1 MKYYVGIDLGGTNI
15 VAGVVDEEYNIVAK
29 ASTKT
34 NCPRPA
40 KEIADDMA
48 KMAIQAVENA
58 NLTMEQIEWIGIG
71 TPGIAN
77 SETGIIE
84 YSNNLGFKDTPMV
97 EYIRET
103 IDKPVF
109 IENDANAAAYGEFV
123 AGAAKGA
130 KNAVCITLGTG
141 VGGGI
146 IIDGK
151 IYSGSNFAGAEI
163 GHTVIEVDGAQ
174 CSCGRK
180 GCFEAYSSATGLIRM
195 TNEAIAEHPDS
206 IMAEMAKTAKVTAR
220 TSFDAM
226 RDGDEYAKVVV
237 DKYKANPKLPAALLE
252 KASGYPFYNTSEFT
266 LARLLND
273 SDNIAENFVS
283 YIESFSANVQTIFN
297 NLDFK
302 KQIEKGGPVTV
313 AHPDII
319 RFFMLIP
326 EACALVLE
334 AGTMGHGG
342 EVFVFD
348 MGQPVKIVDL
358 AKKLI
363 QNSGRRDVKIQY
375 TGLRKGEKL
384 YEEVLIK
391 GEEEELLTDNEK
403 IRIAKVH
410 PYEYEEVCRHL
421 DELMEIGKTYDDMN
435 IVRKMKEI
443 VPEFKS
449 NNSRYEI
456 LDK

>member
-15 VAGVVDEEYNIVAK
+15 VAGVVDENYNIIAK

-34 NCPRPA
+34 NCPRPE

-48 KMAIQAVENA
+48 KMAIEAVKNA
-58 NLTMEQIEWIGIG
+58 KLTMDQIEWIGVG

-84 YSNNLGFKDTPMV
+84 YSNNLGFKNTPMV
-97 EYIRET
+97 KYIQES

-195 TNEAIAEHPDS
+195 TKEAIEEHPDS
-206 IMAEMAKTAKVTAR
+206 IMAKSAEEKGKVTAR
-220 TSFDAM
+220 TSFDCM
-226 RDGDEYAKVVV
+226 RAGDPYAKAVV
-237 DKYKANPKLPAALLE
+237 DKYIKYLAA
-252 KASGYPFYNTSEFT
+252 GITNTI
-266 LARLLND
+266 
-273 SDNIAENFVS
+273 NIF
-283 YIESFSANVQTIFN
+283 Q
-297 NLDFK
+297 
-302 KQIEKGGPVTV
+302 
-313 AHPDII
+313 PDILCI
-319 RFFMLIP
+319 GGGVCNEGDPLLLPMK
-326 EACALVLE
+326 ELV
-334 AGTMGHGG
+334 AK
-342 EVFVFD
+342 EVYTRNS
-348 MGQPVKIVDL
+348 PKNTEIV
-358 AKKLI
+358 
-363 QNSGRRDVKIQY
+363 
-375 TGLRKGEKL
+375 
-384 YEEVLIK
+384 
-391 GEEEELLTDNEK
+391 
-403 IRIAKVH
+403 IAK
-410 PYEYEEVCRHL
+410 L
-421 DELMEIGKTYDDMN
+421 GNDAGIIGAAFLGKA
-435 IVRKMKEI
+435 K
-443 VPEFKS
+443 
-449 NNSRYEI
+449 
-456 LDK
+456 

>member
-15 VAGVVDEEYNIVAK
+15 VAGVVDENYNIISK

-34 NCPRPA
+34 NCPRPE

-48 KMAIQAVENA
+48 RMAVEA
-58 NLTMEQIEWIGIG
+58 VKSAKLTMDQIEWIGVG

-97 EYIRET
+97 KYIQES

-195 TNEAIAEHPDS
+195 TKEAIAEHPDS
-206 IMAEMAKTAKVTAR
+206 IMAQSEKEKGKVTAR
-220 TSFDAM
+220 TSFDCM
-226 RDGDEYAKVVV
+226 RAGDPYAKAVV
-237 DKYKANPKLPAALLE
+237 DKYIKYLAA
-252 KASGYPFYNTSEFT
+252 GITNTI
-266 LARLLND
+266 
-273 SDNIAENFVS
+273 NIF
-283 YIESFSANVQTIFN
+283 Q
-297 NLDFK
+297 
-302 KQIEKGGPVTV
+302 
-313 AHPDII
+313 PDILCI
-319 RFFMLIP
+319 GGGVCNEGDPLLLPMK
-326 EACALVLE
+326 ELV
-334 AGTMGHGG
+334 AK
-342 EVFVFD
+342 EVYTRNS
-348 MGQPVKIVDL
+348 PKNTEIV
-358 AKKLI
+358 
-363 QNSGRRDVKIQY
+363 
-375 TGLRKGEKL
+375 
-384 YEEVLIK
+384 
-391 GEEEELLTDNEK
+391 
-403 IRIAKVH
+403 IAK
-410 PYEYEEVCRHL
+410 L
-421 DELMEIGKTYDDMN
+421 GNDAGIIGAAFLGKA
-435 IVRKMKEI
+435 K
-443 VPEFKS
+443 
-449 NNSRYEI
+449 
-456 LDK
+456 